1 MKLILSLLLPLLLL
15 TACVEKKE
23 SMMAHE
29 PQSFETATGMK
40 VGAAL
45 LILHNTAAQD
55 DELISATSTVSPRTE
70 LHTMIDDNGIMRMRE
85 VKSIPVKAGEHLPL
99 TPDGYHIM
107 LMDLEAPLKA
117 GSEFD
122 LTLNFKNSSS
132 ITVKVPV
139 LSRAALKETLEK
151 ANESHDHH

>member
-1 MKLILSLLLPLLLL
+1 MKFIVSLLIPLLLL

-23 SMMAHE
+23 TMMVHE
-29 PQSFETATGMK
+29 PQSFETAEGMT

-45 LILHNTAAQD
+45 LILHNTAAHD
-55 DELISATSTVSPRTE
+55 DELISATSSVSPRTE

-85 VKSIPVKAGEHLPL
+85 VKSIKVKAGDHLPL

-107 LMDLEAPLKA
+107 LMDLPAPLKA

-139 LSRAALKETLEK
+139 QSRAVLKETLEQSG
-151 ANESHDHH
+151 ETHGHH